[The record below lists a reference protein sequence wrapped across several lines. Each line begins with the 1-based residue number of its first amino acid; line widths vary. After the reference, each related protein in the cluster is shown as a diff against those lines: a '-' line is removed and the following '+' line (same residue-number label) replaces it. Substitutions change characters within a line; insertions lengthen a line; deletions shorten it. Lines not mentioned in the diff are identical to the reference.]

1 MDKKQQARLIISEL
15 YRLYPEADC
24 TLDFKEPWKLLVS
37 GILAAQC
44 TDARVN
50 LVTPALFKKY
60 PSAEALAAAELSS
73 IEDIIRSCGFFR
85 VKSKSIKESMNLL
98 VRNFGGNVP
107 HTIDELLLL
116 PGIGRKIANLVLG
129 DCYGIPSIVV
139 DTHCGRISHHLGLTD
154 SKDPHRIERDLAQ
167 VLSEEC
173 WIGYGHR
180 MVAHGRALCKA
191 RNPQCNSCPL
201 VQICRKGM
209 ETVEQ
214 QHL

>member
-1 MDKKQQARLIISEL
+1 MDIKQQARLIIDGL
-15 YRLYPEADC
+15 YQLYPEADC

-50 LVTPALFKKY
+50 TITPGLFKTY
-60 PSAEALAAAELSS
+60 PTAEALAAAELSS

-85 VKSKSIKESMNLL
+85 VKSKSIKESMYLIVNE
-98 VRNFGGNVP
+98 FDGEVP
-107 HTIDELLLL
+107 RTIDELLTL
-116 PGIGRKIANLVLG
+116 PGIGRKIANLILG
-129 DCYGIPSIVV
+129 DCFGIPSIVV
-139 DTHCGRISHHLGLTD
+139 DTHCSRISHHLGLTD
-154 SKDPHRIERDLAQ
+154 AKDPHRIERDLAQ
-167 VLSEEC
+167 VLPEEY

-191 RNPQCNSCPL
+191 RNPQCNSCAL
-201 VQICRKGM
+201 VHLCRKGL
-209 ETVEQ
+209 ETIEQ